1 MSQNESPR
9 KNKTKEEIEADM
21 KRGAEVKRLRAL
33 VKDSIYPAVVDASL
47 SIDDAKFLL
56 HSFSSMMMDKF
67 LESMKEVKFV
77 DLKLVEKLDPASPK
91 HADYVKLLALFENE
105 TVFTARELIEGM
117 KMEIEM
123 MISNEMKERKLD
135 TLKTNFL

>member
-1 MSQNESPR
+1 MSQNEQPR

-21 KRGAEVKRLRAL
+21 KRIAEVKRLRSL
-33 VKDSIYPAVVDASL
+33 VKDTIYPAVVEASI
-47 SIDDAKFLL
+47 SIDDSKFLL
-56 HSFSSMMMDKF
+56 HSFSTMMMDKF
-67 LESMKEVKFV
+67 LESMKEVKFT
-77 DLKLVEKLDPASPK
+77 DLKLVDRLDPKAPK
-91 HADYVKLLALFENE
+91 HAEYVKLLALFGNE

-123 MISNEMKERKLD
+123 MISNEMKERKLE

>member
-1 MSQNESPR
+1 MSNEQPR

-33 VKDSIYPAVVDASL
+33 VKDDVYPAVVNASI
-47 SIDDAKFLL
+47 SIDDSKFLL
-56 HSFSSMMMDKF
+56 HSFSTMMMDKF

-77 DLKLVEKLDPASPK
+77 DLKLEEKLDAK
-91 HADYVKLLALFENE
+91 HEKYAEYKALLALFGNE

-123 MISNEMKERKLD
+123 MISNEMKERKLE

>member
-9 KNKTKEEIEADM
+9 RNKTKEEIEADM

-33 VKDSIYPAVVDASL
+33 VKDSIYPAVVKASI
-47 SIDDAKFLL
+47 SIDDSKFLL
-56 HSFSSMMMDKF
+56 HSFSGMMMDKF

-77 DLKLVEKLDPASPK
+77 DLKLGEKLDLK
-91 HADYVKLLALFENE
+91 HEKFAEYQELLALFGNE

-117 KMEIEM
+117 KAEIEM